1 MLNSSAI
8 DCPQSSFAVRAEQE
22 LASFH
27 HAVAEL
33 YGSEEANR
41 AAADWLSAFESTP
54 GQPDTFS
61 WTRITQSASSR
72 LASRL
77 ATRPAGTFSRIRQLV
92 KKQTGHAPSFCSCG
106 AR

>member
-1 MLNSSAI
+1 MLNSSTL
-8 DCPQSSFAVRAEQE
+8 DCPQSPFAVRAEQE

-33 YGSEEANR
+33 YGPEEAER
-41 AAADWLSAFESTP
+41 AAADWLTAFESTP
-54 GQPDTFS
+54 ATSDALP
-61 WTRITQSASSR
+61 WRRITQTASSR

-77 ATRPAGTFSRIRQLV
+77 VVPPAGALGRIRQLV
-92 KKQTGHAPSFCSCG
+92 KKHAGHAPCFCG